1 MMLEA
6 IFAESPRI
14 DFFNIGVAENIF
26 NPQPLLLGTLSYYD
40 VENICFHFRL
50 HCYNVSFILLRLKML
65 NTPCHSV

>member
-40 VENICFHFRL
+40 VENI
-50 HCYNVSFILLRLKML
+50 
-65 NTPCHSV
+65 